1 MGESSE
7 FSKFKLESWYRA
19 LATGPWKLKP
29 FLTFIATH
37 FEAKPNT
44 VVMFLAALQIQP

>member
-1 MGESSE
+1 VKVQNFQNLSWSPGTEHWPRVHGSS
-7 FSKFKLESWYRA
+7 KH
-19 LATGPWKLKP
+19 